1 MNTLLSPQTATRTS
15 VADTYGLNSQKAAQ
29 TSSDALDSSVTSGS
43 KTSVATVNRE
53 GRQST
58 QADTA
63 KAPSSD
69 EIALSPRA
77 QRAQKIQAMAQD
89 FFVGK
94 QFSVDNIPALVSRL
108 QTDGILSEA
117 QLARLSPSAL
127 EQKPQSNEM
136 ASLQAFVDNELSLL
150 SKNMPNNA
158 LITTLFDAKTVLAN
172 MDDAQS
178 PLLAQ
183 KANKVVGQLTDFLN
197 SEPSLTDTQKQQYQ
211 GLKTTMQLAS
221 SMGAHQSASGQLSS
235 YLALAKR

>member
-1 MNTLLSPQTATRTS
+1 MNTLLFPQTVTRTS
-15 VADTYGLNSQKAAQ
+15 VADTYGVNSQKAAQ
-29 TSSDALDSSVTSGS
+29 TSSDALDSSATTGS
-43 KTSVATVNRE
+43 RTSVATVNSDA
-53 GRQST
+53 RQSA
-58 QADTA
+58 QADAA
-63 KAPSSD
+63 KVPISD
-69 EIALSPRA
+69 EVALSPRA

-89 FFVGK
+89 FFIGK

-117 QLARLSPSAL
+117 QLARLSPSTL
-127 EQKPQSNEM
+127 EQKQTNEV
-136 ASLQAFVDNELSLL
+136 ASLQAFVDSELSVL
-150 SKNMPNNA
+150 SQNAPNNT

-183 KANKVVGQLTDFLN
+183 KATNVVGQLTDFLN
-197 SEPSLTDTQKQQYQ
+197 SEPTLTDAQKQQYQ

-221 SMGAHQSASGQLSS
+221 SMGSHQSASGQLTS